1 MFASRPTFRAA
12 LSATFLAASIACAQ
26 QATPGWTDLLADGT
40 AAWRD
45 YGQPDLSAGWTYDP
59 ATRVLTRSGRGG
71 AGGGIITK
79 AQYTDF
85 ELELEWRVGPRGNS
99 GVFYRVTE
107 GPPVIYHNA
116 PEYQI
121 LDNAGHPDGRNSSTS
136 AGANYALNAPVSDV
150 TRPVGEWNHTR
161 IVVRGAHVEHWLN
174 GTKVVEYQ
182 LWTPEWT
189 AAVKAS
195 KFNQWPGYGLGRRG
209 HIGLQDHG
217 DVVDFRNIR
226 VRELR

>member
-1 MFASRPTFRAA
+1 MSLQPTAA
-12 LSATFLAASIACAQ
+12 RLLVGVALIAATSACAQ
-26 QATPGWTDLLADGT
+26 VATPAWTDLLADGT

-45 YGQPDLSAGWTYDP
+45 YGAQTGPTGWSYD
-59 ATRVLTRSGRGG
+59 ATTRVLTRTGRG
-71 AGGGIITK
+71 APGGGIVTREQF
-79 AQYTDF
+79 ADF
-85 ELELEWRVGPRGNS
+85 ELELEWKVGPRGNS
-99 GVFYRVTE
+99 GVFYRVAE
-107 GPPVIYHNA
+107 GAPVIYHNA

-121 LDNAGHPDGRNSSTS
+121 LDNTGHADGRNAITS
-136 AGANYALNAPVSDV
+136 AGANYALNAPITDV
-150 TRPVGEWNHTR
+150 TRPVGEWNRTR

-195 KFNQWPGYGLGRRG
+195 KFDQWPGYGLAKRG

-217 DVVDFRNIR
+217 DVVSFRAIR
-226 VRELR
+226 IREIR

>member
-1 MFASRPTFRAA
+1 MFRPTPHLRTVLGAA
-12 LSATFLAASIACAQ
+12 LVTAASACAQ
-26 QATPGWTDLLADGT
+26 VAAPGWTDLLANGT

-45 YGQPDLSAGWTYDP
+45 YGAQTLSPGWTFDP
-59 ATRVLTRSGRGG
+59 STRVLTRSAGG
-71 AGGGIITK
+71 GQGGGIITK
-79 AQYTDF
+79 EQYTDF

-99 GVFYRVTE
+99 GVFYHVSE

-121 LDNAGHPDGRNSSTS
+121 LDNGGHPDGRNSTTS
-136 AGANYALNAPVSDV
+136 AGSNYALNAPVSDV
-150 TRPVGEWNHTR
+150 TRPIGEWNQTR
-161 IVVRGAHVEHWLN
+161 ILVRGAHVEHWLN

-195 KFNQWPGYGLGRRG
+195 KFNQWPGYGLAKAG

-217 DVVDFRNIR
+217 DVVHFRNIR
-226 VRELR
+226 IRETR

>member
-1 MFASRPTFRAA
+1 MRFVLGATLLIASA
-12 LSATFLAASIACAQ
+12 ACAQ
-26 QATPGWTDLLADGT
+26 VATPGWTDLLASGT
-40 AAWRD
+40 SAWRD
-45 YGQPDLSAGWTYDP
+45 YGLQTLSPGWTYD
-59 ATRVLTRSGRGG
+59 ATTRVLTRSAGG
-71 AGGGIITK
+71 GSGGGIITK
-79 AQYTDF
+79 EQFSDF
-85 ELELEWRVGPRGNS
+85 ELEIEWKVGPRGNS
-99 GVFYRVTE
+99 GVFYHVIE

-121 LDNAGHPDGRNSSTS
+121 LDNSGHPDGRNAATS
-136 AGANYALNAPVSDV
+136 AGANYALNAPISDV
-150 TRPVGEWNHTR
+150 TRPIGDWNQTR
-161 IVVRGAHVEHWLN
+161 ILVRGAHVEHWLN

-217 DVVDFRNIR
+217 DIVSFRNIR
-226 VRELR
+226 IRELR

>member
-1 MFASRPTFRAA
+1 MQTTRARHALGAILLLASAA
-12 LSATFLAASIACAQ
+12 CMQ
-26 QATPGWTDLLADGT
+26 VATPGWTDLLTSGT
-40 AAWRD
+40 GAWRD
-45 YGQPDLSAGWTYDP
+45 YGQQSLSPGWTYD
-59 ATRVLTRSGRGG
+59 ATTRVLTRSAGG
-71 AGGGIITK
+71 GSGGGIITK
-79 AQYTDF
+79 EQYEDF
-85 ELELEWRVGPRGNS
+85 ELELEWKVGPRGNS

-107 GPPVIYHNA
+107 GPAVIYHNA

-121 LDNAGHPDGRNSSTS
+121 LDNAGHADGRNAITS
-136 AGANYALNAPVSDV
+136 AGANYGLNAPISDV
-150 TRPVGEWNHTR
+150 TRPIGEWNETR

-195 KFNQWPGYGLGRRG
+195 KFNQWPGYGLAKRG

-217 DVVDFRNIR
+217 DVVSFRNIR
-226 VRELR
+226 VREIR

>member
-1 MFASRPTFRAA
+1 VQTTRARHALGATLLLASA
-12 LSATFLAASIACAQ
+12 ACAQ
-26 QATPGWTDLLADGT
+26 VASPGWTDLLADGT

-45 YGQPDLSAGWTYDP
+45 YGLQTLSPGWTYD
-59 ATRVLTRSGRGG
+59 ATTRILTRSAGG
-71 AGGGIITK
+71 GSGGGIITK
-79 AQYTDF
+79 EQYTDF
-85 ELELEWRVGPRGNS
+85 ELELEWKVGPRGNS

-121 LDNAGHPDGRNSSTS
+121 LDNAGHADGRNAITS
-136 AGANYALNAPVSDV
+136 AGANYALNAPISDV
-150 TRPVGEWNHTR
+150 TRPIGEWNQTR
-161 IVVRGAHVEHWLN
+161 ILVRGDHVEHWLN

-189 AAVKAS
+189 AQVKAS
-195 KFNQWPGYGLGRRG
+195 KFNQWPGYGLAKRG

-217 DVVDFRNIR
+217 DIVSFRNIR
-226 VRELR
+226 IREIR

>member
-1 MFASRPTFRAA
+1 MQTTRARHA
-12 LSATFLAASIACAQ
+12 LGATLLLAAAACMPV
-26 QATPGWTDLLADGT
+26 ATPGWTDLLASGT
-40 AAWRD
+40 ASWRD
-45 YGQPDLSAGWTYDP
+45 YGQQSLSSGWTYD
-59 ATRVLTRSGRGG
+59 ATTRVLTRSAGG
-71 AGGGIITK
+71 GSGGGIITK
-79 AQYTDF
+79 EQYADF
-85 ELELEWRVGPRGNS
+85 ELELEWKVGPRGNS

-121 LDNAGHPDGRNSSTS
+121 LDNAGHADGRNAITS
-136 AGANYALNAPVSDV
+136 AGANYGLNAPISDV
-150 TRPVGEWNHTR
+150 TRPIGEWNQTR
-161 IVVRGAHVEHWLN
+161 ILVRGAHVEHWLN

-195 KFNQWPGYGLGRRG
+195 KFNQWPGYGLAKRG

-217 DVVDFRNIR
+217 DVVSFRNIR
-226 VRELR
+226 VREIR